1 MAIELNQNDVNRI
14 EKKLEKMD
22 LNPNSLSP
30 LEIFAKISKEQK
42 EIEDKEREQAW
53 CNSFLK
59 IYTEIQS
66 NDRRGKVV
74 EIFINQICEST
85 NIKSY
90 INGNKTKKKGG
101 GNGDGII
108 LDKNVEIK
116 ASFQGKKKSFQHDL
130 GETPWK
136 ANYMIFLDVSKLFMY
151 LTIFKNLTEKQYK
164 SYEKCE
170 HIFQDKKITRRKGI
184 GAFKLDTSI
193 SLNEKN
199 IVDNHTFKID
209 NQTNIE
215 ELSKFILSKIK

>member
-1 MAIELNQNDVNRI
+1 MDIELNQNDVNII

-30 LEIFAKISKEQK
+30 LEIFTKISKEQK

-90 INGNKTKKKGG
+90 SLVGLQLLTS
-101 GNGDGII
+101 
-108 LDKNVEIK
+108 LHH
-116 ASFQGKKKSFQHDL
+116 SFKPF
-130 GETPWK
+130 
-136 ANYMIFLDVSKLFMY
+136 
-151 LTIFKNLTEKQYK
+151 IFKGSLISTLP
-164 SYEKCE
+164 
-170 HIFQDKKITRRKGI
+170 FV
-184 GAFKLDTSI
+184 SI
-193 SLNEKN
+193 
-199 IVDNHTFKID
+199 I
-209 NQTNIE
+209 
-215 ELSKFILSKIK
+215 